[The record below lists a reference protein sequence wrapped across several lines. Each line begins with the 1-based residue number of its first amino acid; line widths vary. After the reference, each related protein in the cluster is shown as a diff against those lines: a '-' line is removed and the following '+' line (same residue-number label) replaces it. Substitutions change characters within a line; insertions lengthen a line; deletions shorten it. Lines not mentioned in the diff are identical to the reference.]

1 LEAAVASVVE
11 EEEAGVVIVV
21 VVVVTTVFD
30 IISFPPPVLDPVPGT
45 VTDVA
50 EAVVEEVLTG
60 LVDEI
65 TRLFLFSFSSTI
77 SIFETNTRQ
86 WARLRSVAQEA
97 YRQRGTPKRFEK
109 KNLGKEQT
117 VMRILKRQELFS
129 VSFFLSRRE
138 NGRSKDSKDLC
149 DL

>member
-1 LEAAVASVVE
+1 LEADVASVVE
-11 EEEAGVVIVV
+11 EEEAGVVIV

-60 LVDEI
+60 LDVDEI
-65 TRLFLFSFSSTI
+65 KRLFLFSFSSTI

-86 WARLRSVAQEA
+86 SARLRSVAQEA

-109 KNLGKEQT
+109 KILGKEQT
-117 VMRILKRQELFS
+117 VMRILKRQELLS
-129 VSFFLSRRE
+129 VSFFGRRE